1 MRVSLLCICLFV
13 FVQILPLQAEE
24 LVLEQEVKMCSLD
37 KALDVSKKINR
48 LLQKKEDQL
57 LVLDREYASTLKQ
70 YQKLQFSKE
79 RLDIVFLEEEKIQKL
94 ILTYLQITEP
104 YSLSIEDLK
113 MQNRISSFQ
122 TLYHKK
128 MEQDRLYQRKKEELQ
143 KLKNKRKILE
153 QESLQYYEFQRILFD
168 RFQKEIQPPDTNY
181 DSFKMIQGI
190 HDLPAYGAIIQTKNE
205 KHPSC
210 LSAGVYEIDS
220 YSSSW
225 KNCVEDGT
233 ISAGTWAYP
242 DGRLHLGL
250 DIASSM
256 YSKLYACANGIIL
269 YADAP
274 DASNSGYL
282 GNWSGWPAGGGN
294 TICMVVAVEEQLYG
308 ITFAH
313 LSNEIYVYPGQ
324 QVKQGDVLALTGNSG
339 NSSGPHTHL
348 EIFLLNTD
356 LKRAVDFFIEGADFS
371 FGNGYE
377 EAATCSQIACRIRP
391 ESIDWETAYE

>member
-57 LVLDREYASTLKQ
+57 LVLDREYASSLKQ

-79 RLDIVFLEEEKIQKL
+79 RLDILFLEEEKIQKL

-153 QESLQYYEFQRILFD
+153 QESSQYY
-168 RFQKEIQPPDTNY
+168 
-181 DSFKMIQGI
+181 
-190 HDLPAYGAIIQTKNE
+190 
-205 KHPSC
+205 
-210 LSAGVYEIDS
+210 
-220 YSSSW
+220 
-225 KNCVEDGT
+225 
-233 ISAGTWAYP
+233 
-242 DGRLHLGL
+242 
-250 DIASSM
+250 
-256 YSKLYACANGIIL
+256 
-269 YADAP
+269 
-274 DASNSGYL
+274 
-282 GNWSGWPAGGGN
+282 
-294 TICMVVAVEEQLYG
+294 
-308 ITFAH
+308 
-313 LSNEIYVYPGQ
+313 
-324 QVKQGDVLALTGNSG
+324 
-339 NSSGPHTHL
+339 
-348 EIFLLNTD
+348 
-356 LKRAVDFFIEGADFS
+356 
-371 FGNGYE
+371 
-377 EAATCSQIACRIRP
+377 
-391 ESIDWETAYE
+391 